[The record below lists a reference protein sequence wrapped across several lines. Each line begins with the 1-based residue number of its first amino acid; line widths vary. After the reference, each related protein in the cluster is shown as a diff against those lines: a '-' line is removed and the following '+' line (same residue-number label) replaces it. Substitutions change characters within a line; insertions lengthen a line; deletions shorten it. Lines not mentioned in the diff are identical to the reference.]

1 MNETKPNKKTRE
13 QFKAAISAYDGG
25 SDGAKIVLVVF
36 YLLIAAWLFP
46 YTPINILEEISTRNI
61 FQGNGFWNLI
71 IFVVFYS
78 AFAISHFKSL
88 ANIFS
93 IPHSRLVP
101 QHHSIHLKLAALIQL
116 PVALFFLICLT
127 RIGITWYNAFSINMG
142 LITVFLLLKLPKR
155 EFFMSHF
162 SRSYLILVILYF
174 SLKFLFVRFSSE
186 EIFSNFQFFR
196 WYLKEPNYYFL
207 LPIATGFLSVF
218 VIVKRL
224 LVYPVEANE
233 LGIRP
238 FPMND
243 TEVKELEENKIYYR
257 FDRPSF
263 LKMMIP
269 PFLLPAPSYNIQNR
283 YRLWKSGNE
292 YKLSNNYLFLI
303 LISILVSCFIFIQEK
318 KESSYYFIL
327 FILSVISMFNS
338 RFVIQTWLRRIQLN
352 PPEILKPFS
361 RTTISNDFYW
371 IYLGDFFKGILLFIA
386 GSVAVLMSSPT
397 NYKMAL
403 CIVALFS
410 IQFFTYCYSAW
421 LLPQQIKTEGIKLDK
436 FTVLVGSGE
445 VVELTDTLGYMLLMF
460 SAFALIISEYYGFI
474 IQFYYITS
482 GVLILYGL
490 KLLYFAKGH
499 WQNME
504 WGAKG

>member
-1 MNETKPNKKTRE
+1 MSKTKPSRINLK
-13 QFKAAISAYDGG
+13 QIKAAISAYDGG

-46 YTPINILEEISTRNI
+46 YTPINILEENSTGNI
-61 FQGNGFWNLI
+61 IQGNGFWDLL
-71 IFVVFYS
+71 IFVVIYS

-93 IPHSRLVP
+93 IPHSRLGP
-101 QHHSIHLKLAALIQL
+101 QYHLVHLLIAALIHM
-116 PVALFFLICLT
+116 PIGLFFLFCLT
-127 RIGITWYNAFSINMG
+127 RIGIPWHKAFSINMG

-186 EIFSNFQFFR
+186 EFFSNFQFSR

-207 LPIATGFLSVF
+207 IPIVTGFLSVF

-224 LVYPVEANE
+224 MVYPAEVNE
-233 LGIRP
+233 LGIRS

-243 TEVKELEENKIYYR
+243 TEEKKLEEDKNYYR

-263 LKMMIP
+263 LKLMIS
-269 PFLLPAPSYNIQNR
+269 PFLVPAPTYNIQNR
-283 YRLWKSGNE
+283 YRLWKSGND
-292 YKLSNNYLFLI
+292 YKLSNNYLFFMLI
-303 LISILVSCFIFIQEK
+303 LLLISWLLITQEIQ
-318 KESSYYFIL
+318 ESSYYFIL
-327 FILSVISMFNS
+327 IILFIISMFNS
-338 RFVIQTWLRRIQLN
+338 RFIITLWLRRIQLN

-361 RTTISNDFYW
+361 RANISNEYYW
-371 IYLGDFFKGILLFIA
+371 MYLGGIFKWILLFIA
-386 GSVAVLMSSPT
+386 GSVAVLLTSPM
-397 NYKMAL
+397 NYQLSL
-403 CIVALFS
+403 CIVTLFS

-421 LLPQQIKTEGIKLDK
+421 IFPQQIKTEGLKLDK
-436 FTVLVGSGE
+436 FTVLVGSSK

-474 IQFYYITS
+474 TQFSYITS

-499 WQNME
+499 WQNIE